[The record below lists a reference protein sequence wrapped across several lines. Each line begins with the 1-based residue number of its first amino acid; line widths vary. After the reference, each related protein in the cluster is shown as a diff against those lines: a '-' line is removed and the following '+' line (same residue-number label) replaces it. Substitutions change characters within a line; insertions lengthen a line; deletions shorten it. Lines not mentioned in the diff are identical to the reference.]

1 MVTAPFNGS
10 TTQLDGTKDIS
21 VWDDTSVV
29 QCSDCSPTGSFTST
43 IVNKTYV
50 VSSASVT
57 TEAFVASITGTNL
70 IVNCK
75 NPTFTFEY
83 KKDGTVLGSS
93 PTWLT
98 YDSVL

>member
-1 MVTAPFNGS
+1 MG
-10 TTQLDGTKDIS
+10 QK
-21 VWDDTSVV
+21 TSVFGMILVLYNV
-29 QCSDCSPTGSFTST
+29 QIAHQQAALHRQSSTRLMLSP
-43 IVNKTYV
+43 V
-50 VSSASVT
+50 SVT
-57 TEAFVASITGTNL
+57 TEAFVAGITGTNL